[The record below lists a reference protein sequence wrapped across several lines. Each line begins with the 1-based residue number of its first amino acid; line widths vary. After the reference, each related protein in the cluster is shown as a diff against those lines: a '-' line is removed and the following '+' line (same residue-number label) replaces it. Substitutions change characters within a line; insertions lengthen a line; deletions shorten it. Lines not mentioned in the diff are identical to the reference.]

1 MKYLLNIVSTACV
14 DESVDPYGFGWFR
27 LVSSDYTYIRLVN
40 GIVSQIWQ
48 ENLAPE

>member
-1 MKYLLNIVSTACV
+1 MKYLLNIVGTSCV

-27 LVSSDYTYIRLVN
+27 LVSSDYTYIRLVS
-40 GIVSQIWQ
+40 IVSQICQ